1 MVALVAAGAAV
12 ALAAWS
18 WLARPQFVPLYSRLD
33 VEEAARVVEALQ
45 QMGVPYRLTGAG
57 TTVEVPRERV
67 YAARL
72 QLAAQGLPRSGGVGF
87 ELFDRSSF
95 GASELVQRVNL
106 QRALAG
112 ELVRS
117 IETLDAV
124 ESARVHLAIP
134 QDRLFRDE
142 ASSPSASVV
151 VTLRTDAEF
160 VLVPEANLV
169 RKPAN
174 LSFEEA
180 AAFPLVFLTAWNMLV
195 TNARLRP
202 GEDVLVWGAGS
213 GVGSAAI
220 QIAKA
225 FQARVIA
232 VAGDDWKLERARQ
245 LGADETVNHRT
256 QDVLAEVRRLT
267 DRRGVDVVFEHVGQ
281 ATWEVSVKALARGG
295 RLVTCGATSGPLV
308 QTDVRYVFGR
318 AVSVHGTWVGS
329 KGELFDL
336 LPLVERGVLRPVVDR
351 VFPLSEVRE
360 AHHYLEA
367 GQHFG
372 KVVLVP

>member
-1 MVALVAAGAAV
+1 MQAVRVYEHGGPGVLRLEELPTPEPGPGQVRVRVRAAAMNHLDLWVRKGIPGV
-12 ALAAWS
+12 S
-18 WLARPQFVPLYSRLD
+18 FPL
-33 VEEAARVVEALQ
+33 
-45 QMGVPYRLTGAG
+45 PLTLGSDGAG
-57 TTVEVPRERV
+57 VV
-67 YAARL
+67 
-72 QLAAQGLPRSGGVGF
+72 
-87 ELFDRSSF
+87 
-95 GASELVQRVNL
+95 
-106 QRALAG
+106 
-112 ELVRS
+112 
-117 IETLDAV
+117 DAV
-124 ESARVHLAIP
+124 GPGVKSAKPGDEVVLNPGVSCGVCAACLRG
-134 QDRLFRDE
+134 RDNLCRE
-142 ASSPSASVV
+142 YG
-151 VTLRTDAEF
+151 LLGEHRDGTDAEF

-195 TNARLRP
+195 THARLRP
-202 GEDVLVWGAGS
+202 GEEVLVWGAGS

-267 DRRGVDVVFEHVGQ
+267 GRRGVDVVFEHVGQ
-281 ATWEVSVKALARGG
+281 ATWDVSVKALARGG

-308 QTDVRYVFGR
+308 QTDVRYLFGR

-360 AHHYLEA
+360 AHSYLEA
-367 GQHFG
+367 GQ
-372 KVVLVP
+372 

>member
-1 MVALVAAGAAV
+1 MRAVRVYEHGGPEVLRLEELQTPEPGPGQVRVRVRAAAMNHLDLWVRKGIPGVRFPLPLTLGSDGAGVVDAV
-12 ALAAWS
+12 GPGVKS
-18 WLARPQFVPLYSRLD
+18 ARPG
-33 VEEAARVVEALQ
+33 EEVVLNPGVSCGVCAACLRGRDNLC
-45 QMGVPYRLTGAG
+45 
-57 TTVEVPRERV
+57 RE
-67 YAARL
+67 Y
-72 QLAAQGLPRSGGVGF
+72 GL
-87 ELFDRSSF
+87 L
-95 GASELVQRVNL
+95 
-106 QRALAG
+106 G
-112 ELVRS
+112 E
-117 IETLDAV
+117 
-124 ESARVHLAIP
+124 H
-134 QDRLFRDE
+134 RDG
-142 ASSPSASVV
+142 
-151 VTLRTDAEF
+151 TDAEF

-174 LSFEEA
+174 LTFEEA

-225 FQARVIA
+225 FRARVIA

-318 AVSVHGTWVGS
+318 ALSLYGTWVGS
-329 KGELFDL
+329 KGELLDL

-351 VFPLSEVRE
+351 VFPLSEVRD
-360 AHHYLEA
+360 AHSYLEA